1 MKNQLLHTP
10 EGVRDIYNEEC
21 EKKLELQDR
30 LHKALKRHGYHSIQ
44 TPTFEFFDIF
54 GKEVGTIP
62 SNELY
67 KFFDREGNTL
77 VLRPDITPSI
87 ARSAAKY
94 FMDEDMPIRLSYM
107 GNTFINNH
115 SYQGRL
121 KESTQLG
128 AELIG
133 DDTVDGDAEMIAM
146 AIDALKSSGLKDF
159 QISVG
164 HVEFFRGLMEAA
176 GLSEEQEEV
185 IRELIANKN
194 FFGVEEEISDC
205 SMNQNLKE
213 LFGMLGTI
221 YDNAASFEEAKT
233 YAADYPKVY
242 KAIRRLE
249 DLDAVLKVYDVDKY
263 VTYEFGM
270 LSSYHY
276 YTGVIFAGYTYGSG
290 EPIVKGGR
298 YDKLLTYFGKDAASI
313 GFAIVVDQLMAA
325 ISRQKIEITVKH
337 DNQLIVYK
345 PEYRREAVKKAIAL
359 SEMDYE
365 DDAAIIEKELGGGWV
380 GEEAL
385 AIAVYC
391 CLKYPYCIKKAM
403 IAAVNHSGD
412 SDSTGA
418 VAGNI
423 IGAYLGM
430 SAVPKDWMD
439 RLELVD
445 VMQEQIDDIMLM
457 IRDR

>member
-276 YTGVIFAGYTYGSG
+276 YTGVIFSGYTYGSG

-359 SEMDYE
+359 RAKDYNVELIAWAMDKSKADYE
-365 DDAAIIEKELGGGWV
+365 AYALRNQIAELTFMD
-380 GEEAL
+380 GE
-385 AIAVYC
+385 
-391 CLKYPYCIKKAM
+391 
-403 IAAVNHSGD
+403 
-412 SDSTGA
+412 
-418 VAGNI
+418 
-423 IGAYLGM
+423 
-430 SAVPKDWMD
+430 
-439 RLELVD
+439 
-445 VMQEQIDDIMLM
+445 
-457 IRDR
+457 

>member
-62 SNELY
+62 SSELY

-249 DLDAVLKVYDVDKY
+249 DLDAVLKIYGVDKY

-359 SEMDYE
+359 RAKDCNVELIAWAMDKSKADYE
-365 DDAAIIEKELGGGWV
+365 AYALRNQIAELTFMD
-380 GEEAL
+380 GE
-385 AIAVYC
+385 
-391 CLKYPYCIKKAM
+391 
-403 IAAVNHSGD
+403 
-412 SDSTGA
+412 
-418 VAGNI
+418 
-423 IGAYLGM
+423 
-430 SAVPKDWMD
+430 
-439 RLELVD
+439 
-445 VMQEQIDDIMLM
+445 
-457 IRDR
+457 

>member
-62 SNELY
+62 SSELY

-133 DDTVDGDAEMIAM
+133 DDTVDADAEMIAM

-221 YDNAASFEEAKT
+221 YDNAVSFEEAKT
-233 YAADYPKVY
+233 YAADYPRVY

-249 DLDAVLKVYDVDKY
+249 DLDAVLKIYDVDKY

-290 EPIVKGGR
+290 EPVVKGGR

-359 SEMDYE
+359 RAKDCNVELIAWAMDKSKADYE
-365 DDAAIIEKELGGGWV
+365 AYALRNQIAELTFMD
-380 GEEAL
+380 GE
-385 AIAVYC
+385 
-391 CLKYPYCIKKAM
+391 
-403 IAAVNHSGD
+403 
-412 SDSTGA
+412 
-418 VAGNI
+418 
-423 IGAYLGM
+423 
-430 SAVPKDWMD
+430 
-439 RLELVD
+439 
-445 VMQEQIDDIMLM
+445 
-457 IRDR
+457 

>member
-62 SNELY
+62 SSELY

-133 DDTVDGDAEMIAM
+133 DDTVDADAEMIAM

-233 YAADYPKVY
+233 YAADYPRVY

-249 DLDAVLKVYDVDKY
+249 DLDAVLKIYGVDKY

-290 EPIVKGGR
+290 EPVVKGGR

-325 ISRQKIEITVKH
+325 ISRQKIEIIVKH

-359 SEMDYE
+359 RAKDCNVELIAWAMDKSKADYE
-365 DDAAIIEKELGGGWV
+365 AYALRNQIAEMTFMD
-380 GEEAL
+380 GE
-385 AIAVYC
+385 
-391 CLKYPYCIKKAM
+391 
-403 IAAVNHSGD
+403 
-412 SDSTGA
+412 
-418 VAGNI
+418 
-423 IGAYLGM
+423 
-430 SAVPKDWMD
+430 
-439 RLELVD
+439 
-445 VMQEQIDDIMLM
+445 
-457 IRDR
+457 

>member
-30 LHKALKRHGYHSIQ
+30 LYKALKRHGYHSIQ

-62 SNELY
+62 SSELY

-133 DDTVDGDAEMIAM
+133 DDTVDADAEMIAM

-345 PEYRREAVKKAIAL
+345 PEYRGEAVKKAIAL
-359 SEMDYE
+359 RAKDCNVELIAWAMDKSKADYE
-365 DDAAIIEKELGGGWV
+365 AYALRNQIAELTFMD
-380 GEEAL
+380 GE
-385 AIAVYC
+385 
-391 CLKYPYCIKKAM
+391 
-403 IAAVNHSGD
+403 
-412 SDSTGA
+412 
-418 VAGNI
+418 
-423 IGAYLGM
+423 
-430 SAVPKDWMD
+430 
-439 RLELVD
+439 
-445 VMQEQIDDIMLM
+445 
-457 IRDR
+457 

>member
-21 EKKLELQDR
+21 EKKLELQNR

-62 SNELY
+62 SSELY

-94 FMDEDMPIRLSYM
+94 FMDEEMPIRLSYM

-133 DDTVDGDAEMIAM
+133 DDTVDADAEMIAM

-205 SMNQNLKE
+205 TMNQNLKE

-233 YAADYPKVY
+233 YAADYPRVY

-249 DLDAVLKVYDVDKY
+249 DLDAVLKIYGVDKY

-290 EPIVKGGR
+290 EPVVKGGR

-359 SEMDYE
+359 RAKDCNVELIAWAMDKSKADYE
-365 DDAAIIEKELGGGWV
+365 AYALQNQIAELTFMD
-380 GEEAL
+380 GE
-385 AIAVYC
+385 
-391 CLKYPYCIKKAM
+391 
-403 IAAVNHSGD
+403 
-412 SDSTGA
+412 
-418 VAGNI
+418 
-423 IGAYLGM
+423 
-430 SAVPKDWMD
+430 
-439 RLELVD
+439 
-445 VMQEQIDDIMLM
+445 
-457 IRDR
+457 

>member
-62 SNELY
+62 SSELY

-94 FMDEDMPIRLSYM
+94 FMDEEMPIRLSYM

-133 DDTVDGDAEMIAM
+133 DDTVDADAEMIAM

-221 YDNAASFEEAKT
+221 YDNVASFEEAKT
-233 YAADYPKVY
+233 YAADYPRVY

-249 DLDAVLKVYDVDKY
+249 DLDAVLKIYGVDKY

-290 EPIVKGGR
+290 EPVVKGGR

-325 ISRQKIEITVKH
+325 ISRQKIEIIVKH

-359 SEMDYE
+359 RAKDCNVELIAWTMDKSKADYE
-365 DDAAIIEKELGGGWV
+365 AYALRNQIAELTFMD
-380 GEEAL
+380 GE
-385 AIAVYC
+385 
-391 CLKYPYCIKKAM
+391 
-403 IAAVNHSGD
+403 
-412 SDSTGA
+412 
-418 VAGNI
+418 
-423 IGAYLGM
+423 
-430 SAVPKDWMD
+430 
-439 RLELVD
+439 
-445 VMQEQIDDIMLM
+445 
-457 IRDR
+457 

>member
-30 LHKALKRHGYHSIQ
+30 LALKRHGYHSIQ

-359 SEMDYE
+359 RAKDCNVELIAWAMDKSKADYE
-365 DDAAIIEKELGGGWV
+365 AYALRNQIAELTFMD
-380 GEEAL
+380 GE
-385 AIAVYC
+385 
-391 CLKYPYCIKKAM
+391 
-403 IAAVNHSGD
+403 
-412 SDSTGA
+412 
-418 VAGNI
+418 
-423 IGAYLGM
+423 
-430 SAVPKDWMD
+430 
-439 RLELVD
+439 
-445 VMQEQIDDIMLM
+445 
-457 IRDR
+457 

>member
-62 SNELY
+62 SSELY

-233 YAADYPKVY
+233 YAADYPRVY

-249 DLDAVLKVYDVDKY
+249 DLDAVLKIYGVDKY

-298 YDKLLTYFGKDAASI
+298 YDKLLIYFGKDAASI

-345 PEYRREAVKKAIAL
+345 PEYRREAVKKAIVLRAKDCNVEL
-359 SEMDYE
+359 IAWAMDKSKADYE
-365 DDAAIIEKELGGGWV
+365 AYALRNQIAELTFMD
-380 GEEAL
+380 GE
-385 AIAVYC
+385 
-391 CLKYPYCIKKAM
+391 
-403 IAAVNHSGD
+403 
-412 SDSTGA
+412 
-418 VAGNI
+418 
-423 IGAYLGM
+423 
-430 SAVPKDWMD
+430 
-439 RLELVD
+439 
-445 VMQEQIDDIMLM
+445 
-457 IRDR
+457 

>member
-62 SNELY
+62 SSELY

-133 DDTVDGDAEMIAM
+133 DDTVDADAEMIAM

-249 DLDAVLKVYDVDKY
+249 DLDAVLKIYGVDKY

-290 EPIVKGGR
+290 EPVVKGGR

-359 SEMDYE
+359 RAKDCNVELIAWAMDKSKADYE
-365 DDAAIIEKELGGGWV
+365 AYALRNQIAELTFMD
-380 GEEAL
+380 GE
-385 AIAVYC
+385 
-391 CLKYPYCIKKAM
+391 
-403 IAAVNHSGD
+403 
-412 SDSTGA
+412 
-418 VAGNI
+418 
-423 IGAYLGM
+423 
-430 SAVPKDWMD
+430 
-439 RLELVD
+439 
-445 VMQEQIDDIMLM
+445 
-457 IRDR
+457 

>member
-30 LHKALKRHGYHSIQ
+30 LYKALKRHGYHSIQ

-62 SNELY
+62 SSELY

-133 DDTVDGDAEMIAM
+133 DDTVDADAEMIAM

-345 PEYRREAVKKAIAL
+345 PEYRREAVKKGIAL
-359 SEMDYE
+359 RAKDCNVELIAWAMDKSKADYE
-365 DDAAIIEKELGGGWV
+365 AYALRNQIAELTFMD
-380 GEEAL
+380 GE
-385 AIAVYC
+385 
-391 CLKYPYCIKKAM
+391 
-403 IAAVNHSGD
+403 
-412 SDSTGA
+412 
-418 VAGNI
+418 
-423 IGAYLGM
+423 
-430 SAVPKDWMD
+430 
-439 RLELVD
+439 
-445 VMQEQIDDIMLM
+445 
-457 IRDR
+457 

>member
-94 FMDEDMPIRLSYM
+94 FMDEEMPIRLSYM

-133 DDTVDGDAEMIAM
+133 DDTVDADAEMIAM

-233 YAADYPKVY
+233 YAADYPRVY

-249 DLDAVLKVYDVDKY
+249 DLDAVLKIYGVDKY

-290 EPIVKGGR
+290 EPVVKGGR

-325 ISRQKIEITVKH
+325 ISRQKIEIIVKH

-359 SEMDYE
+359 RAKDCNVELIAWAMDKSKADYE
-365 DDAAIIEKELGGGWV
+365 AYALRNQIAELTFMD
-380 GEEAL
+380 GE
-385 AIAVYC
+385 
-391 CLKYPYCIKKAM
+391 
-403 IAAVNHSGD
+403 
-412 SDSTGA
+412 
-418 VAGNI
+418 
-423 IGAYLGM
+423 
-430 SAVPKDWMD
+430 
-439 RLELVD
+439 
-445 VMQEQIDDIMLM
+445 
-457 IRDR
+457 

>member
-62 SNELY
+62 SSELY

-133 DDTVDGDAEMIAM
+133 DDTVDADAEMIAM

-221 YDNAASFEEAKT
+221 YDNASSFEEAKT
-233 YAADYPKVY
+233 YAADYPRDY

-359 SEMDYE
+359 RAKDCNVELIAWAMDKSKADYE
-365 DDAAIIEKELGGGWV
+365 AYALRNQIAELTFMD
-380 GEEAL
+380 GE
-385 AIAVYC
+385 
-391 CLKYPYCIKKAM
+391 
-403 IAAVNHSGD
+403 
-412 SDSTGA
+412 
-418 VAGNI
+418 
-423 IGAYLGM
+423 
-430 SAVPKDWMD
+430 
-439 RLELVD
+439 
-445 VMQEQIDDIMLM
+445 
-457 IRDR
+457 

>member
-337 DNQLIVYK
+337 DNQ
-345 PEYRREAVKKAIAL
+345 EYRREAVKKAIAL
-359 SEMDYE
+359 RAKDCNVELIAWAMDKSKADYE
-365 DDAAIIEKELGGGWV
+365 AYALRNQIAELTFMD
-380 GEEAL
+380 GE
-385 AIAVYC
+385 
-391 CLKYPYCIKKAM
+391 
-403 IAAVNHSGD
+403 
-412 SDSTGA
+412 
-418 VAGNI
+418 
-423 IGAYLGM
+423 
-430 SAVPKDWMD
+430 
-439 RLELVD
+439 
-445 VMQEQIDDIMLM
+445 
-457 IRDR
+457 

>member
-62 SNELY
+62 SSELY

-94 FMDEDMPIRLSYM
+94 FMDEEMPIRLSYM

-133 DDTVDGDAEMIAM
+133 DDTVDADAEMIAM

-221 YDNAASFEEAKT
+221 YDNVASFEEAKT
-233 YAADYPKVY
+233 YAADYPRVY

-249 DLDAVLKVYDVDKY
+249 DLDAVLKIYGVDKY

-290 EPIVKGGR
+290 EPVVKGGR

-325 ISRQKIEITVKH
+325 ISRQKIEIIVKH

-359 SEMDYE
+359 RAKDCNVELIAWAMDKSKADYE
-365 DDAAIIEKELGGGWV
+365 AYALRNQIAELTFMD
-380 GEEAL
+380 GE
-385 AIAVYC
+385 
-391 CLKYPYCIKKAM
+391 
-403 IAAVNHSGD
+403 
-412 SDSTGA
+412 
-418 VAGNI
+418 
-423 IGAYLGM
+423 
-430 SAVPKDWMD
+430 
-439 RLELVD
+439 
-445 VMQEQIDDIMLM
+445 
-457 IRDR
+457 

>member
-62 SNELY
+62 SSELY

-94 FMDEDMPIRLSYM
+94 FMDEDMPIRFSYM

-133 DDTVDGDAEMIAM
+133 DDTVDADAEMIAM

-221 YDNAASFEEAKT
+221 YDNAVSFEEAKT

-359 SEMDYE
+359 RAKDCNVELIAWAMDKSKADYE
-365 DDAAIIEKELGGGWV
+365 AYALRNQIAELTFMD
-380 GEEAL
+380 GE
-385 AIAVYC
+385 
-391 CLKYPYCIKKAM
+391 
-403 IAAVNHSGD
+403 
-412 SDSTGA
+412 
-418 VAGNI
+418 
-423 IGAYLGM
+423 
-430 SAVPKDWMD
+430 
-439 RLELVD
+439 
-445 VMQEQIDDIMLM
+445 
-457 IRDR
+457 

>member
-194 FFGVEEEISDC
+194 FFGVEEEISDY

-345 PEYRREAVKKAIAL
+345 PEYRREAVEKAIAL
-359 SEMDYE
+359 RAKDCNVELIAWAMDKSKADYE
-365 DDAAIIEKELGGGWV
+365 AYALRNQIAELTFMD
-380 GEEAL
+380 GE
-385 AIAVYC
+385 
-391 CLKYPYCIKKAM
+391 
-403 IAAVNHSGD
+403 
-412 SDSTGA
+412 
-418 VAGNI
+418 
-423 IGAYLGM
+423 
-430 SAVPKDWMD
+430 
-439 RLELVD
+439 
-445 VMQEQIDDIMLM
+445 
-457 IRDR
+457 

>member
-146 AIDALKSSGLKDF
+146 AIDALKSSGLKNF

-221 YDNAASFEEAKT
+221 YDNASSFEEAKT

-249 DLDAVLKVYDVDKY
+249 DLDAVLKIYGVDKY

-345 PEYRREAVKKAIAL
+345 PDYRREAVKKAIAL
-359 SEMDYE
+359 RAKDCNVELIAWAMDKSKADYE
-365 DDAAIIEKELGGGWV
+365 AYALRNQIAELTFMD
-380 GEEAL
+380 GE
-385 AIAVYC
+385 
-391 CLKYPYCIKKAM
+391 
-403 IAAVNHSGD
+403 
-412 SDSTGA
+412 
-418 VAGNI
+418 
-423 IGAYLGM
+423 
-430 SAVPKDWMD
+430 
-439 RLELVD
+439 
-445 VMQEQIDDIMLM
+445 
-457 IRDR
+457 

>member
-30 LHKALKRHGYHSIQ
+30 LHKALKQHGYHSIQ

-62 SNELY
+62 SSELY

-233 YAADYPKVY
+233 YAADYPRVY

-249 DLDAVLKVYDVDKY
+249 DLDAVLKIYGVDKY

-359 SEMDYE
+359 RAKDCNVELIAWAMDKSKADYE
-365 DDAAIIEKELGGGWV
+365 AYALRNQIAELTFMD
-380 GEEAL
+380 GE
-385 AIAVYC
+385 
-391 CLKYPYCIKKAM
+391 
-403 IAAVNHSGD
+403 
-412 SDSTGA
+412 
-418 VAGNI
+418 
-423 IGAYLGM
+423 
-430 SAVPKDWMD
+430 
-439 RLELVD
+439 
-445 VMQEQIDDIMLM
+445 
-457 IRDR
+457 

>member
-62 SNELY
+62 SSELY

-133 DDTVDGDAEMIAM
+133 DDTVDADAEMIAM

-213 LFGMLGTI
+213 LFGMLGII
-221 YDNAASFEEAKT
+221 YDNAVSFEEAKT
-233 YAADYPKVY
+233 YAADYPRVY

-249 DLDAVLKVYDVDKY
+249 DLDAVLKIYGVDKY

-290 EPIVKGGR
+290 EPVVKGGR

-325 ISRQKIEITVKH
+325 ISRQKIEIIVKH

-345 PEYRREAVKKAIAL
+345 TEYRREAVKKAIAL
-359 SEMDYE
+359 RAKDCNVELIAWAMDKSKADYE
-365 DDAAIIEKELGGGWV
+365 AYALRNQIAELTFMD
-380 GEEAL
+380 GE
-385 AIAVYC
+385 
-391 CLKYPYCIKKAM
+391 
-403 IAAVNHSGD
+403 
-412 SDSTGA
+412 
-418 VAGNI
+418 
-423 IGAYLGM
+423 
-430 SAVPKDWMD
+430 
-439 RLELVD
+439 
-445 VMQEQIDDIMLM
+445 
-457 IRDR
+457 

>member
-62 SNELY
+62 SSELY

-133 DDTVDGDAEMIAM
+133 DDTVDADAEMIAM

-221 YDNAASFEEAKT
+221 YDNVASFEEAKT
-233 YAADYPKVY
+233 YAADYPRVY

-249 DLDAVLKVYDVDKY
+249 DLDAVLKIYGVDKY

-290 EPIVKGGR
+290 EPVVKGGR

-325 ISRQKIEITVKH
+325 ISRQKIEIIVKH

-359 SEMDYE
+359 RAKDCNVELIAWAMDKSKADYE
-365 DDAAIIEKELGGGWV
+365 AYALRNQIAELTFMD
-380 GEEAL
+380 GE
-385 AIAVYC
+385 
-391 CLKYPYCIKKAM
+391 
-403 IAAVNHSGD
+403 
-412 SDSTGA
+412 
-418 VAGNI
+418 
-423 IGAYLGM
+423 
-430 SAVPKDWMD
+430 
-439 RLELVD
+439 
-445 VMQEQIDDIMLM
+445 
-457 IRDR
+457 

>member
-298 YDKLLTYFGKDAASI
+298 YDKL
-313 GFAIVVDQLMAA
+313 MAA

-345 PEYRREAVKKAIAL
+345 PEYRREAVEKAIAL
-359 SEMDYE
+359 RAKDCNVELIAWAMDKSKADYE
-365 DDAAIIEKELGGGWV
+365 AYALRNQIAELTFMD
-380 GEEAL
+380 GE
-385 AIAVYC
+385 
-391 CLKYPYCIKKAM
+391 
-403 IAAVNHSGD
+403 
-412 SDSTGA
+412 
-418 VAGNI
+418 
-423 IGAYLGM
+423 
-430 SAVPKDWMD
+430 
-439 RLELVD
+439 
-445 VMQEQIDDIMLM
+445 
-457 IRDR
+457 

>member
-62 SNELY
+62 SSELY

-133 DDTVDGDAEMIAM
+133 DDTVDADAEMIAM

-233 YAADYPKVY
+233 YAADYPRVY

-337 DNQLIVYK
+337 NNQLIVYK

-359 SEMDYE
+359 RAKDCNVELIAWAMDKSKADYE
-365 DDAAIIEKELGGGWV
+365 AYALRNQIAELTFMD
-380 GEEAL
+380 GE
-385 AIAVYC
+385 
-391 CLKYPYCIKKAM
+391 
-403 IAAVNHSGD
+403 
-412 SDSTGA
+412 
-418 VAGNI
+418 
-423 IGAYLGM
+423 
-430 SAVPKDWMD
+430 
-439 RLELVD
+439 
-445 VMQEQIDDIMLM
+445 
-457 IRDR
+457 

>member
-62 SNELY
+62 SSELY

-133 DDTVDGDAEMIAM
+133 DDTVDADAEMIAM

-221 YDNAASFEEAKT
+221 YDNAASFEEAKA
-233 YAADYPKVY
+233 YAADYPRVY

-249 DLDAVLKVYDVDKY
+249 DLDAVLKIYDVDKY

-325 ISRQKIEITVKH
+325 ISRQKIEIIVKH

-359 SEMDYE
+359 RAKDCNVELIAWAMDKSKADYE
-365 DDAAIIEKELGGGWV
+365 AYALRNQIAELTFMD
-380 GEEAL
+380 GE
-385 AIAVYC
+385 
-391 CLKYPYCIKKAM
+391 
-403 IAAVNHSGD
+403 
-412 SDSTGA
+412 
-418 VAGNI
+418 
-423 IGAYLGM
+423 
-430 SAVPKDWMD
+430 
-439 RLELVD
+439 
-445 VMQEQIDDIMLM
+445 
-457 IRDR
+457 

>member
-164 HVEFFRGLMEAA
+164 HVEFFRGLMESA

-359 SEMDYE
+359 RAKDCNVELIVWAMDKSKADYE
-365 DDAAIIEKELGGGWV
+365 AYALRNQIAELTFMD
-380 GEEAL
+380 GE
-385 AIAVYC
+385 
-391 CLKYPYCIKKAM
+391 
-403 IAAVNHSGD
+403 
-412 SDSTGA
+412 
-418 VAGNI
+418 
-423 IGAYLGM
+423 
-430 SAVPKDWMD
+430 
-439 RLELVD
+439 
-445 VMQEQIDDIMLM
+445 
-457 IRDR
+457 

>member
-21 EKKLELQDR
+21 EKKLELQDW

-44 TPTFEFFDIF
+44 TPTFEFFAIF

-62 SNELY
+62 SSELY

-359 SEMDYE
+359 RAKDCNVELIAWAMDKSKADYE
-365 DDAAIIEKELGGGWV
+365 AYALRNQIAELTFMD
-380 GEEAL
+380 GE
-385 AIAVYC
+385 
-391 CLKYPYCIKKAM
+391 
-403 IAAVNHSGD
+403 
-412 SDSTGA
+412 
-418 VAGNI
+418 
-423 IGAYLGM
+423 
-430 SAVPKDWMD
+430 
-439 RLELVD
+439 
-445 VMQEQIDDIMLM
+445 
-457 IRDR
+457 

>member
-62 SNELY
+62 SSELY

-94 FMDEDMPIRLSYM
+94 FMDEEMPIRLSYM

-133 DDTVDGDAEMIAM
+133 DDTVDADAEMIAM

-233 YAADYPKVY
+233 YAADYPRVY

-249 DLDAVLKVYDVDKY
+249 DLDAVLKIYGVDKY

-290 EPIVKGGR
+290 EPVVKGGR

-359 SEMDYE
+359 RAKDCNVELIAWAMDKSKADYE
-365 DDAAIIEKELGGGWV
+365 AYALRNQITELTFMD
-380 GEEAL
+380 GE
-385 AIAVYC
+385 
-391 CLKYPYCIKKAM
+391 
-403 IAAVNHSGD
+403 
-412 SDSTGA
+412 
-418 VAGNI
+418 
-423 IGAYLGM
+423 
-430 SAVPKDWMD
+430 
-439 RLELVD
+439 
-445 VMQEQIDDIMLM
+445 
-457 IRDR
+457 

>member
-1 MKNQLLHTP
+1 MKKDLLHTP
-10 EGVRDIYNEEC
+10 EGVRDIYSTEC
-21 EKKLELQDR
+21 VEKKIIENR
-30 LHKALKRHGYHSIQ
+30 LHDVCKLYGYNDIQ
-44 TPTFEFFDIF
+44 TPSIEYFDVF
-54 GKEVGTIP
+54 SKERGSVP
-62 SNELY
+62 SNEMFKL
-67 KFFDREGNTL
+67 FDRYGNTL
-77 VLRPDITPSI
+77 VLRPDMTPSI
-87 ARSAAKY
+87 ARAAAKY
-94 FMDEDMPIRLSYM
+94 FEDRILPIKLCYVS
-107 GNTFINNH
+107 NTFINV
-115 SYQGRL
+115 SKYYQGRL

-359 SEMDYE
+359 RAKDCNVELIAWAMDKSKADYE
-365 DDAAIIEKELGGGWV
+365 AYALRNQIAELTFMD
-380 GEEAL
+380 GE
-385 AIAVYC
+385 
-391 CLKYPYCIKKAM
+391 
-403 IAAVNHSGD
+403 
-412 SDSTGA
+412 
-418 VAGNI
+418 
-423 IGAYLGM
+423 
-430 SAVPKDWMD
+430 
-439 RLELVD
+439 
-445 VMQEQIDDIMLM
+445 
-457 IRDR
+457 

>member
-67 KFFDREGNTL
+67 KFFDLEGNTL

-146 AIDALKSSGLKDF
+146 AIDALKSSGLKNF

-276 YTGVIFAGYTYGSG
+276 YTGVIFSGYTYGSG

-359 SEMDYE
+359 RAKDCNVELIAWAMDKSKADYE
-365 DDAAIIEKELGGGWV
+365 AYALRNQIAELTFMD
-380 GEEAL
+380 GE
-385 AIAVYC
+385 
-391 CLKYPYCIKKAM
+391 
-403 IAAVNHSGD
+403 
-412 SDSTGA
+412 
-418 VAGNI
+418 
-423 IGAYLGM
+423 
-430 SAVPKDWMD
+430 
-439 RLELVD
+439 
-445 VMQEQIDDIMLM
+445 
-457 IRDR
+457 

>member
-133 DDTVDGDAEMIAM
+133 ADTVDGDAEMIAM
-146 AIDALKSSGLKDF
+146 AIDALKSSGLKNF

-359 SEMDYE
+359 RAKDCNVELIAWAMDKSKADYE
-365 DDAAIIEKELGGGWV
+365 AYALRNQIAELTFMD
-380 GEEAL
+380 GE
-385 AIAVYC
+385 
-391 CLKYPYCIKKAM
+391 
-403 IAAVNHSGD
+403 
-412 SDSTGA
+412 
-418 VAGNI
+418 
-423 IGAYLGM
+423 
-430 SAVPKDWMD
+430 
-439 RLELVD
+439 
-445 VMQEQIDDIMLM
+445 
-457 IRDR
+457 

>member
-21 EKKLELQDR
+21 EKKLELQER

-62 SNELY
+62 SSELY

-133 DDTVDGDAEMIAM
+133 DDTVDADAEMIAM

-221 YDNAASFEEAKT
+221 YDNASSFEEAKT
-233 YAADYPKVY
+233 YAADYPRVY

-298 YDKLLTYFGKDAASI
+298 YEKLLTYFGKDAASI

-359 SEMDYE
+359 RAKDCNVELIAWAMDKSKADYE
-365 DDAAIIEKELGGGWV
+365 AYALRNQIAELTFMD
-380 GEEAL
+380 GE
-385 AIAVYC
+385 
-391 CLKYPYCIKKAM
+391 
-403 IAAVNHSGD
+403 
-412 SDSTGA
+412 
-418 VAGNI
+418 
-423 IGAYLGM
+423 
-430 SAVPKDWMD
+430 
-439 RLELVD
+439 
-445 VMQEQIDDIMLM
+445 
-457 IRDR
+457 

>member
-62 SNELY
+62 SSELY

-221 YDNAASFEEAKT
+221 YDNAASFGEAKT
-233 YAADYPKVY
+233 YAADYPRVY

-249 DLDAVLKVYDVDKY
+249 DLDAVLKIYGVDKY

-359 SEMDYE
+359 RAKDCNVELIAWAMDKSKADYE
-365 DDAAIIEKELGGGWV
+365 AYALRNQIAELTFMD
-380 GEEAL
+380 GE
-385 AIAVYC
+385 
-391 CLKYPYCIKKAM
+391 
-403 IAAVNHSGD
+403 
-412 SDSTGA
+412 
-418 VAGNI
+418 
-423 IGAYLGM
+423 
-430 SAVPKDWMD
+430 
-439 RLELVD
+439 
-445 VMQEQIDDIMLM
+445 
-457 IRDR
+457 